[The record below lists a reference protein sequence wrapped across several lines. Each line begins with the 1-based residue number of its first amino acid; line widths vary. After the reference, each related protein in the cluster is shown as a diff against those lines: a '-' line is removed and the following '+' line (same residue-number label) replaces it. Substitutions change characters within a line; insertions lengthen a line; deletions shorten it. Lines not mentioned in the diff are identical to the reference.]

1 MSNVYC
7 IKPLHK
13 KSVYWRVEMYREN
26 PDGTTSWFN
35 MEELFRWG
43 QGFVEEEID
52 LPYKDTNLAY
62 CKTNIGWGTEFD
74 DSINVD
80 WEFSD
85 DITEEE
91 QERIKSCYF
100 DGDEDDEYERGG
112 AAWLHEGN
120 HDWQF
125 EDEYVMI
132 AAPFEIDYTD
142 DYGTIIK
149 ENIELKERPP
159 LNPNAAWPFGPS
171 STANIFNSI
180 EETDK

>member
-1 MSNVYC
+1 MTNVYC
-7 IKPLHK
+7 IKPLEK
-13 KSVYWRVEMYREN
+13 KSVYWRVEMYRNN

-35 MEELFRWG
+35 MEELYRWG
-43 QGFVEEEID
+43 QGFVEEESD
-52 LPYKDTNLAY
+52 LPYKDTPIAY
-62 CKTNIGWGTEFD
+62 CKTDIGWGSEFD

-91 QERIKSCYF
+91 QERIKTCYF

-112 AAWLHEGN
+112 AAWLYEGN

-132 AAPFEIDYTD
+132 AKPFQVDYTD
-142 DYGTIIK
+142 DYGTMIK
-149 ENIELKERPP
+149 ENIELKELPP
-159 LNPNAAWPFGPS
+159 LNPTAAWPFGPS
-171 STANIFNSI
+171 TTANIFNI
-180 EETDK
+180 KEE